1 MSATHLHLIV
11 NHVPVLGP
19 AFGLLL
25 LALGWVKK
33 SEDLKRASLLL
44 FIVAALFALPAYLT
58 GEPAEKG
65 ALGLPGVSA
74 LFTEKHENAA
84 QLALGATLGLGGL
97 AMAALVLFRDGTPVP
112 RWFLL
117 LVLTATLAAT
127 GLMFW
132 TAALGGQV
140 RHTEIRA
147 GPPPEDS

>member
-1 MSATHLHLIV
+1 MNATHWHLIV

-25 LALGWVKK
+25 LALGWTKK
-33 SEDLKRASLLL
+33 SEDIKRASLLL
-44 FIVAALFALPAYLT
+44 FIVTALFALPAYLT

-65 ALGLPGVSA
+65 TLGLPGVSA
-74 LFTEKHENAA
+74 DVTEKHENAA
-84 QLALGATLGLGGL
+84 QLALGATLALGGL
-97 AMAALVLFRDGTPVP
+97 AMAALLLFRHSTPVP

-117 LVLTATLAAT
+117 LVLMVALAST
-127 GLMFW
+127 GLMCW
-132 TAALGGQV
+132 TAALGGRV